1 MARKSKYEI
10 IKTNFA
16 KIEQL
21 LSNGITEREAARS
34 IGVAYSTWNKY
45 KAEQKEF
52 SELITKSREK
62 PVDDLV
68 NSMYKSAM
76 GFKQTI
82 KDVTKM
88 KRDIIDPLTGKK
100 EGQEEFLQEYE
111 KEIYIPPNFQAA
123 KFLILN
129 WGKDLGYSSEPKA
142 MELRE
147 RELEHKIEQDKIN
160 NW

>member
-10 IKTNFA
+10 IKANFA

-21 LSNGITEREAARS
+21 LSNGITEREVARS

-45 KAEQKEF
+45 KNAKKEF
-52 SELITKSREK
+52 SELIKKSREH
-62 PVDDLV
+62 PVDDLIH
-68 NSMYKSAM
+68 SMYKSGK
-76 GFKQTI
+76 GFKETI
-82 KDVTKM
+82 KDYVKL

-100 EGQEEFLQEYE
+100 VGQEEYLQEIE
-111 KEIYIPPNFQAA
+111 REIYIPPNFQPA
-123 KFLILN
+123 KFLVLN

>member
-10 IKTNFA
+10 IKANFP

-45 KAEQKEF
+45 KAEEKEF
-52 SELITKSREK
+52 SELVIKSREK
-62 PVDDLV
+62 PVDTLI
-68 NSMYKSAM
+68 NSMYQSGL
-76 GFKQTI
+76 GFTKVI
-82 KDVTKM
+82 KRSM
-88 KRDIIDPLTGKK
+88 KIKEEIYSPETGKK
-100 EGQEEFLQEYE
+100 LRSVERIEPYEE
-111 KEIYIPPNFQAA
+111 EIYIPPNFQAA

-129 WGKDLGYSSEPKA
+129 WGKDLGYCNDPKLT
-142 MELRE
+142 EIRE
-147 RELEHKIEQDKIN
+147 RELAHKIEQDKIN